1 MQTLTPGGFDAMES
15 LRTTI
20 VLEKELYR
28 QIKRLALDQDMTLK
42 EIIETAIRAYLRGD
56 HERAQR
62 SRGGRF
68 GVYTGKVRGSL
79 RRENI
84 YRDILK

>member
-1 MQTLTPGGFDAMES
+1 MES

-42 EIIETAIRAYLRGD
+42 EIVETAIRAYLRGD

>member
-1 MQTLTPGGFDAMES
+1 MES

-20 VLEKELYR
+20 MLEKELYR
-28 QIKRLALDQDMTLK
+28 QIKRLALEQDKTVK
-42 EIIETAIRAYLRGD
+42 EIIEQALRSYLRGD
-56 HERAQR
+56 HQTGQKDRKR
-62 SRGGRF
+62 RF
-68 GVYTGKVRGSL
+68 GVYPGKVRGNL